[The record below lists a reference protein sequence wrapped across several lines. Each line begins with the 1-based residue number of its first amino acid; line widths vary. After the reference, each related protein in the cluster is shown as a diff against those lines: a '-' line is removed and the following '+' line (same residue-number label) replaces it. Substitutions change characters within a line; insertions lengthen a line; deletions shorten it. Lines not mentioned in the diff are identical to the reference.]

1 MSCSPLFFTKNEF
14 RISRVYQPIRTS
26 LVSLSVSYWFFRQ
39 NNLIG
44 SKFVKI
50 QNSIIVFHFSRNHV
64 VNDSTDNKYDFHKKK
79 KKEFSRVP
87 ISTSI
92 VCSKIRNSIFVK
104 ICGEQYNRQQ
114 LRLTWITS
122 SEPETT
128 KQSSRMLSPLRNI
141 KSPGAEWIMSKFT
154 AKALQGK
161 QSILI
166 IMSTCHTIL
175 PSKLWTKTQ
184 FELFFHPNWADM
196 YRLQNIW
203 DFTED
208 S

>member
-1 MSCSPLFFTKNEF
+1 MTFTKNEEGIF
-14 RISRVYQPIRTS
+14 TS
-26 LVSLSVSYWFFRQ
+26 T
-39 NNLIG
+39 NLNQYCLF
-44 SKFVKI
+44 K
-50 QNSIIVFHFSRNHV
+50 NS
-64 VNDSTDNKYDFHKKK
+64 
-79 KKEFSRVP
+79 EFNF
-87 ISTSI
+87 
-92 VCSKIRNSIFVK
+92 CE

-184 FELFFHPNWADM
+184 FELFFPSKLSCKTFET
-196 YRLQNIW
+196 LQKTLRSIILFSLSFW
-203 DFTED
+203 TTDKHCSLPWEIGLIPPCVD
-208 S
+208 SIYTLSVDKNRHFWPPPSCPRSYWMPPYSLLITHWSIQLWFISY

>member
-1 MSCSPLFFTKNEF
+1 MSCSPHIITKNEF

-26 LVSLSVSYWFFRQ
+26 LVSLSVSYCFFCQ

-44 SKFVKI
+44 SNFV
-50 QNSIIVFHFSRNHV
+50 
-64 VNDSTDNKYDFHKKK
+64 
-79 KKEFSRVP
+79 
-87 ISTSI
+87 
-92 VCSKIRNSIFVK
+92 KIRNSIFVFHFSWNHVVNDSSTFFTK
-104 ICGEQYNRQQ
+104 NESQPVLVVQKFGNQFLWKYVVNNKYNRQQ

-166 IMSTCHTIL
+166 IMSTCHTI
-175 PSKLWTKTQ
+175 Q
-184 FELFFHPNWADM
+184 FELFPSKLSWG
-196 YRLQNIW
+196 
-203 DFTED
+203 
-208 S
+208 